1 MMARPTY
8 IRSGYRSKFRQ
19 LPSRQRGIALVIVLW
34 VLLLL
39 TIITGSFSL
48 MARMDRLEAN
58 ALLSGTQARLSAEAA
73 LNLAVLALR
82 DPDDE
87 TRMLADG
94 RSYTQVINGIQIE
107 VSAIDER
114 GKLDINNTDELTLT
128 DLFTGH
134 GLAVDDAER
143 LAAAVMDWRDE
154 DELERINGAE
164 EDAYSAAGLVVG
176 PANRP
181 FMMTEELLQVIGMS
195 YELFRKLD
203 KGITVYSRAGEP
215 DPAYAPVE
223 ALLAIPDL
231 TYEEALNFVEERN
244 SQMPGEATGTALP
257 DGTIAMERG
266 RGVTYSIQAR
276 ATMPN
281 GIWEQ
286 LEATIKIGGDSN
298 GNPYRILRWREGF
311 QY

>member
-1 MMARPTY
+1 MMAAHKNL
-8 IRSGYRSKFRQ
+8 IAGHRSKFRRR
-19 LPSRQRGIALVIVLW
+19 PSPQRGIALVLVLW

-94 RSYTQVINGIQIE
+94 RAYTQVINGIEIE

-114 GKLDINNTDELTLT
+114 GKLDINGADELVLT

-134 GLAVDDAER
+134 GLELDAAEQ

-164 EDAYSAAGLVVG
+164 DDAYSAVGLEVG

-181 FMMTEELLQVIGMS
+181 FMVTEELLQVIGMS

-203 KGITVYSRAGEP
+203 PGVTVFSRGGQP

-223 ALLAIPDL
+223 ALMAIPDI
-231 TYEEALNFVEERN
+231 TYEEALNFVAERN
-244 SQMPGEATGTALP
+244 SQMPGESIGTALP
-257 DGTIAMERG
+257 NGTVVMERG
-266 RGVTYSIQAR
+266 RGVTYSIKAR

-286 LEATIKIGGDSN
+286 LEATIKLGGNSS
-298 GNPYRILRWREGF
+298 GSPYRVLRWREGF